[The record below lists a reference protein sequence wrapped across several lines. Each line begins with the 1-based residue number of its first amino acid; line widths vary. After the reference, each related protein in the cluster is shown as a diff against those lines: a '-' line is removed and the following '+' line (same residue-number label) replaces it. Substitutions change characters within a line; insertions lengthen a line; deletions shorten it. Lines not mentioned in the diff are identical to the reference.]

1 MLHDGGIA
9 LMALQREFSRRGF
22 LRTGVGVVGVGL
34 LAACAPATP
43 AAKPAAPAA
52 TSAPAAA
59 GSPAAAGAP
68 AASPAAGAPAAAKP
82 AAGAPAAPAGAAA
95 SKPAA
100 QGGLGSQF
108 IGKWEGP
115 EILLEAKRPAKLGEA
130 PMLAEMVKANKLPAV
145 DQRVPMEP
153 MVIKPLA
160 EIGKYGGIWRRAF
173 TGPADGENGN
183 RIVSL
188 DKLVFWDYQG
198 VKQKPGVAKGWE
210 VTDGGRTITFFL
222 RKGHKWSDGQ
232 PFTADDIMF
241 WYSDIYGNKDLVPSP
256 TSELSINGKVGTLE
270 KVDETTVRFKFQ
282 DPYPGFMDVMGGST
296 FLGSSQNQ
304 GDSYRGIVAP
314 AHYLKQFLPKY
325 GDQAKIDAAA
335 KAANFD
341 NWVSYFKFKINWR
354 LNVELPTLGPWKT
367 ATPINTPVWGL
378 ERNPYFYAVDTEG
391 NQLPY
396 FDKVQMTIGEN
407 LEVINLRAIAGE
419 YDEQERHMDLGKL
432 PVFIE
437 NQQKGNYAIHLDPA
451 ANGADAAWQINQS
464 FVADAEVAKWLR
476 NRDFRHALALGLD
489 RDQLNETF
497 WLGVGTPGSSAPD
510 ESSPYSPGPE
520 WRKKWA
526 VLDVAQA
533 NQLLDKIGLEKKDS
547 EGYRLR
553 TDNGQ
558 RLRIEMVTVG
568 GSFVPFPK
576 IGEMMVQ
583 QLRKIGIQLDSVEHE
598 RSLAER
604 RRDGN
609 EVQTVIW
616 ANDGSELIYAF
627 PDHAIPVR
635 TGSWMGPEIGKWY
648 QSNGAAGM
656 KPEDPEL
663 LKALELFR
671 GAFGKE
677 EADRIK
683 TAQDIWKLIVEE
695 TWTIGTVGLSPAV
708 MGVRIVKNNVGNI
721 PQRQFN
727 GQHGRTPCAAL
738 PPTWF
743 FKS

>member
-1 MLHDGGIA
+1 
-9 LMALQREFSRRGF
+9 
-22 LRTGVGVVGVGL
+22 
-34 LAACAPATP
+34 
-43 AAKPAAPAA
+43 
-52 TSAPAAA
+52 
-59 GSPAAAGAP
+59 
-68 AASPAAGAPAAAKP
+68 
-82 AAGAPAAPAGAAA
+82 
-95 SKPAA
+95 
-100 QGGLGSQF
+100 
-108 IGKWEGP
+108 
-115 EILLEAKRPAKLGEA
+115 
-130 PMLAEMVKANKLPAV
+130 MLAEMVKANKLPAV